1 MKSTRQ
7 TNDTKVQKV
16 DEPKSTP
23 AQILATDGPRPVTA
37 PPNESA
43 VKEART
49 ILSRE

>member
-1 MKSTRQ
+1 MKSKQ
-7 TNDTKVQKV
+7 TNEKKA
-16 DEPKSTP
+16 DELKLAP

>member
-1 MKSTRQ
+1 MKSSKQ
-7 TNDTKVQKV
+7 TDDKRVQRV
-16 DEPKSTP
+16 DGPNLAP